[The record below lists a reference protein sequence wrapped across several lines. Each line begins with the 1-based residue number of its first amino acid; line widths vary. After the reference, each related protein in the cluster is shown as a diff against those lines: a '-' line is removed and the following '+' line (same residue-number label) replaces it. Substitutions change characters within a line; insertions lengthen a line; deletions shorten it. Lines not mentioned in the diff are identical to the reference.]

1 MQPHTTNW
9 CSYTRYIKVVLK
21 YIQELTVNTYLKLAQ
36 LRANL
41 VLLLLLM
48 GCKSMS
54 NIHIFLKLRTAL
66 SNNACY
72 FYLEKF
78 KNVVDPE
85 ANIVMFTTRN
95 VIMKKKLRVV
105 KCAEQYM
112 LRRKNMRVT
121 DEPLFTIKR
130 KPNSKAIKF
139 KISTGSK
146 SFWSYQAL
154 VWKYSAHNSK
164 NF

>member
-54 NIHIFLKLRTAL
+54 NIHMFLKLRTAL

-78 KNVVDPE
+78 KKCSWPGGKYNHVYYKKCYNE
-85 ANIVMFTTRN
+85 KKTTCSKMCRAVYAQTQKHESN
-95 VIMKKKLRVV
+95 RRASFHHKKK
-105 KCAEQYM
+105 AQ
-112 LRRKNMRVT
+112 
-121 DEPLFTIKR
+121 
-130 KPNSKAIKF
+130 
-139 KISTGSK
+139 
-146 SFWSYQAL
+146 
-154 VWKYSAHNSK
+154 
-164 NF
+164 

>member
-54 NIHIFLKLRTAL
+54 NIHMFLKLRTAL

-78 KNVVDPE
+78 KKCSWPGGKYSHVYCKKCYNE
-85 ANIVMFTTRN
+85 
-95 VIMKKKLRVV
+95 KKLRVV

-154 VWKYSAHNSK
+154 V
-164 NF
+164 

>member
-1 MQPHTTNW
+1 MLAT
-9 CSYTRYIKVVLK
+9 SILK
-21 YIQELTVNTYLKLAQ
+21 
-36 LRANL
+36 
-41 VLLLLLM
+41 
-48 GCKSMS
+48 SS
-54 NIHIFLKLRTAL
+54 
-66 SNNACY
+66 
-72 FYLEKF
+72 

-85 ANIVMFTTRN
+85 ANRVMFTTRN

-146 SFWSYQAL
+146 GF
-154 VWKYSAHNSK
+154 
-164 NF
+164 